1 MLLTLIRDHLSLGVL
16 ADRKFSSSISLRR
29 EFVGCV
35 RCIRILSPT
44 EVQQMSEE
52 GMKLLNS
59 AAMQGINGN
68 ASDAGHA

>member
-1 MLLTLIRDHLSLGVL
+1 M
-16 ADRKFSSSISLRR
+16 
-29 EFVGCV
+29 GCV

-59 AAMQGINGN
+59 AGINDLKT
-68 ASDAGHA
+68 SVS

>member
-1 MLLTLIRDHLSLGVL
+1 MYI
-16 ADRKFSSSISLRR
+16 FISLYISPYLYNIMVQNLYR

-35 RCIRILSPT
+35 RCIRILSPL

-59 AAMQGINGN
+59 AAVQQMNGGGC
-68 ASDAGHA
+68 S

>member
-1 MLLTLIRDHLSLGVL
+1 MGVSFLPLNTLSLTISYLVL
-16 ADRKFSSSISLRR
+16 ESDTLKNAMCR

-59 AAMQGINGN
+59 GALQGMNV
-68 ASDAGHA
+68 

>member
-1 MLLTLIRDHLSLGVL
+1 MC
-16 ADRKFSSSISLRR
+16 R

-59 AAMQGINGN
+59 GALQGMNV
-68 ASDAGHA
+68 